1 MENTQRESLREEML
15 SKLLSTKEEL
25 QRSISHSGGTMLT
38 ATPFII
44 SVDGL
49 CVNPTVV
56 NNRVEA
62 GPLTIGLPNRVRRFS
77 KENAE
82 IIAPQVVNGHGHRG
96 IAEFWEDAVVRKIDE
111 LDKAINLLTSM

>member
-1 MENTQRESLREEML
+1 MENTVENTRQEML
-15 SKLLSTKEEL
+15 KKILDTKEEL
-25 QRSISHSGGTMLT
+25 QRSISHAGGIMLT

-49 CVNPTVV
+49 CVNPNVV

-82 IIAPQVVNGHGHRG
+82 IIAPQVVNGYGHRG
-96 IAEFWEDAVVRKIDE
+96 VVEFWEDAVVRKISE
-111 LDKAINLLTSM
+111 LDKTINYLLSM